1 MSDKFKEIF
10 KLAENMWKEYRINEI
25 KGLDRLCAESLYS
38 EVHNFYEFAKGF
50 YFGYDQLTKE
60 NERLKKELMLEKAV
74 VEKVTDLRPSRYSGE
89 YEANDVNLVMGS
101 ARTRITERKEL

>member
-1 MSDKFKEIF
+1 MDEFKKALDFCPVCSVKVCPKGCIH
-10 KLAENMWKEYRINEI
+10 KGPLLAQKKI
-25 KGLDRLCAESLYS
+25 D
-38 EVHNFYEFAKGF
+38 H
-50 YFGYDQLTKE
+50 LTKE

>member
-1 MSDKFKEIF
+1 MS
-10 KLAENMWKEYRINEI
+10 R
-25 KGLDRLCAESLYS
+25 CAECNSNNECYEWCGRSKSELQDDLDLYFNNLR
-38 EVHNFYEFAKGF
+38 ETLEQI
-50 YFGYDQLTKE
+50 DQLTKE

>member
-1 MSDKFKEIF
+1 MSDIEKWWQSIPVPERTRSRIYDPFKEP
-10 KLAENMWKEYRINEI
+10 
-25 KGLDRLCAESLYS
+25 S
-38 EVHNFYEFAKGF
+38 
-50 YFGYDQLTKE
+50 YFSVKAWDHQQKKIDQLTKE